1 MWDFSHIF
9 PTREAFEKEF
19 SDCSKEIDAIG
30 NIRGHLGESPEALA
44 EALNAIYGVFERFDR
59 IYSYASLHKEAD
71 NSDAENQELEA
82 RATGLYVKLNAAT
95 SFLQPE
101 IISIGAE
108 KLEK

>member
-59 IYSYASLHKEAD
+59 CTKK
-71 NSDAENQELEA
+71 
-82 RATGLYVKLNAAT
+82 R
-95 SFLQPE
+95 
-101 IISIGAE
+101 IIPTPKIRSSKHVLPGFM
-108 KLEK
+108 